1 MRSHIHIECVLLL
14 SYNYRSFEER
24 SLPSTG
30 PVICVQYASTFNFTT
45 HSISIQHIQLY
56 NTLHINTAHST
67 LQHAPYQYKNTCN
80 MRAHSTLQH
89 TPYQYEN
96 LFNFT
101 THSISIWKPIRLYNT
116 LHPIWTHIQLHN
128 TLHIEIAFHVQA
140 RNLRGLYE

>member
-1 MRSHIHIECVLLL
+1 MCSHIHIECVLLL

-96 LFNFT
+96 LFDFTTHSIQYEHTFNFT
-101 THSISIWKPIRLYNT
+101 THSISK
-116 LHPIWTHIQLHN
+116 LHSIYRRVIC
-128 TLHIEIAFHVQA
+128 VVCMSS
-140 RNLRGLYE
+140 